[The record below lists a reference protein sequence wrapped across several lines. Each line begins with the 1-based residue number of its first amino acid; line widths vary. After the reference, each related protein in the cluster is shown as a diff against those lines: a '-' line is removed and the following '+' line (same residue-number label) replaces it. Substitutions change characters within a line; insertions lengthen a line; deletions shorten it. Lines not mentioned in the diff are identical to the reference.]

1 MLDTASTLKRLRK
14 DDSGVSAVE
23 FAILSPLFFALV
35 FAIIN
40 FGFYFAAANSV
51 QQLCS
56 DIARASVAG
65 LNEEERIAIAHSYL
79 DANIR
84 KYALVKREHL
94 SLEVADSE
102 TEPEQFDVRVEY
114 DGAALPTAAWTRL
127 FRREPPIIRGVATVK
142 HGGF

>member
-1 MLDTASTLKRLRK
+1 MIGVSSALRRLRR
-14 DDSGVSAVE
+14 DRRGVSAVE

-35 FAIIN
+35 FAIVN

-51 QQLCS
+51 QQLCG

-65 LNEEERIAIAHSYL
+65 LDEEERVSIARSYL
-79 DANIR
+79 EANYR
-84 KYALVKREHL
+84 NYVLLKREYL

-102 TEPEQFDVRVEY
+102 AQPDQFDVRVEY
-114 DGAALPTAAWTRL
+114 DGAALPTAAWSRL
-127 FRREPPIIRGVATVK
+127 LRREPPVILGVATVK